1 MTMVRRLSLL
11 GFVLIAPPVATAL
24 MYGGTHVLLG
34 ATHRI
39 IDPQIVWYAAMVELP
54 VFFFFAVLEARDRW

>member
-1 MTMVRRLSLL
+1 MTIVRRLSLL
-11 GFVLIAPPVATAL
+11 GFVLVAPSMATAL
-24 MYGGTHVLLG
+24 LYAGTHALLR

-39 IDPQIVWYAAMVELP
+39 IDPQVVWYAAMIELA